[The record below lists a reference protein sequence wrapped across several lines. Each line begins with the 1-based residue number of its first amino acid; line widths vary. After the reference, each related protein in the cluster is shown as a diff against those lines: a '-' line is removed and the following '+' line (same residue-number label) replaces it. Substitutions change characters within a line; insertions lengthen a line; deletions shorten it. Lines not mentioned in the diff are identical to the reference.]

1 MTLQE
6 ILASILNPNGSQQQN
21 QLSMAGGPTPVGDHH
36 DPAVLWQAQQRL
48 AQPQAMRA
56 PQMPQQAQPQPAT
69 PPQLKQGAPDP
80 QSAPQRVPEANGGG
94 FGGIGDFLQN
104 IIAPQSANR
113 NVTIGWLQKQG
124 LDQGTATLLAGSK
137 PALQQYLLQRTKGA
151 GPTEFDQR
159 AAAAQQYG
167 IDSNT
172 PEGRSFILTGKM
184 PEQGGQSLVNA
195 GDGRLYDP
203 NTGQWITAPQ
213 TDSGGPFEGSSVE
226 AQSLNH
232 LVKTGQLTQDQA
244 AQLGAGKTITNP
256 ADGSITFLTPQ
267 GVFGQPANGGPPQPL
282 TPQSG
287 GGGATPAPNASGRP
301 GIIPLTEGKP
311 GKLATEGERRNRSLY
326 SVVEP
331 ELKIV
336 EKNFDALADIKN
348 QALSRLPFSEYATT
362 PEYQQAANSL
372 QTIVSSYLYSVSGAT
387 ATPDEV
393 KKQTSILTPRP
404 GESKPSI
411 ESKKRRV
418 RAMVDSIRQSGGQW
432 EPSRPGGDVG
442 APGADRGPSR
452 VYNPNPPASNPGGA
466 KYPNRAVNR
475 QTGEIIEWDG
485 SNWVPVQ

>member
-6 ILASILNPNGSQQQN
+6 ILASILNPNGMQQQN
-21 QLSMAGGPTPVGDHH
+21 QLATAGAAPQPVPLIPGAPARVGDHA
-36 DPAVLWQAQQRL
+36 DPALMMQAQQRL

-69 PPQLKQGAPDP
+69 PPQLKQGAPDR
-80 QSAPQRVPEANGGG
+80 QNAPQRPPEANGGG

-124 LDQGTATLLAGSK
+124 LDQGTATLLAGNK
-137 PALQQYLLQRTKGA
+137 PALQQYLLQRSQGKKPIEVNGRLVDPDTYQVLADFSDGGSKLQSVGK
-151 GPTEFDQR
+151 
-159 AAAAQQYG
+159 
-167 IDSNT
+167 DS
-172 PEGRSFILTGKM
+172 
-184 PEQGGQSLVNA
+184 A
-195 GDGRLYDP
+195 LYDP
-203 NTGQWITAPQ
+203 ATKTWITPPR

-282 TPQSG
+282 TPQPGG
-287 GGGATPAPNASGRP
+287 GGGAAPAPNASGRP

-336 EKNFDALADIKN
+336 ETNFDALADIKN
-348 QALSRLPFSEYATT
+348 QAYSRLPFSEYATT

-393 KKQTSILTPRP
+393 KKQTDILTPRP

-452 VYNPNPPASNPGGA
+452 VYNPNPPASNRGGA
-466 KYPNRAVNR
+466 KSPNRAVNR

>member
-6 ILASILNPNGSQQQN
+6 ILASILNPNGTQQQN
-21 QLSMAGGPTPVGDHH
+21 QRATAGAAPQPFPLVLGAPAQVGDHNS
-36 DPAVLWQAQQRL
+36 PALLRQAQQRL
-48 AQPQAMRA
+48 TQP
-56 PQMPQQAQPQPAT
+56 PQRPQQAQPQPAT
-69 PPQLKQGAPDP
+69 PPQLRQGAPAP
-80 QSAPQRVPEANGGG
+80 ESAPQRAPEANGGG

-104 IIAPQSANR
+104 IIAPQSAKK
-113 NVTIGWLQKQG
+113 NVTIGWLTKQG
-124 LDQGTATLLAGSK
+124 LDPGMATVIASDKTALRSYI
-137 PALQQYLLQRTKGA
+137 LQKSQGA

-159 AAAAQQYG
+159 AAAAAQYG

-184 PEQGGQSLVNA
+184 PEEGGQSIINA

-203 NTGQWITAPQ
+203 DTRQWITAPR
-213 TDSGGPFEGSSVE
+213 TDNGGPFEGTSVE

-232 LVKTGQLTQDQA
+232 LVKTGQLTPDQA

-267 GVFGQPANGGPPQPL
+267 GVFGQPANGGPPKPL
-282 TPQSG
+282 TPQPG
-287 GGGATPAPNASGRP
+287 GGGETTPAPNASGRP

-336 EKNFDALADIKN
+336 EENFDALSDIKN
-348 QALSRLPFSEYATT
+348 QAYSRLPFSEYATT

-393 KKQTSILTPRP
+393 RKQTDILTPRP
-404 GESKPSI
+404 GESKLSI

-432 EPSRPGGDVG
+432 EPSRPGGGSQKQPVVIDG
-442 APGADRGPSR
+442 
-452 VYNPNPPASNPGGA
+452 Y
-466 KYPNRAVNR
+466 
-475 QTGEIIEWDG
+475 TIEEID
-485 SNWVPVQ
+485 

>member
-6 ILASILNPNGSQQQN
+6 ILASILNPNGTQQQN
-21 QLSMAGGPTPVGDHH
+21 QLSMAGAAPAQVGDHH

-56 PQMPQQAQPQPAT
+56 PQMPQQRPQQAQPQPAT

-80 QSAPQRVPEANGGG
+80 QNAPQRPAEANGGG

-104 IIAPQSANR
+104 IIAPQRANR
-113 NVTIGWLQKQG
+113 NVTISWLQKQG
-124 LDQGTATLLAGSK
+124 LDPGMATVIASDKTALRSYI
-137 PALQQYLLQRTKGA
+137 LQKSQGA

-159 AAAAQQYG
+159 AQAAAQYG

-184 PEQGGQSLVNA
+184 PEEGGQSLVNA

-203 NTGQWITAPQ
+203 NTKQWITAPR
-213 TDSGGPFEGSSVE
+213 TDSGGPFEGTSVE
-226 AQSLNH
+226 AQSLNY
-232 LVKTGQLTQDQA
+232 LVKTGQLTQAQA

-267 GVFGQPANGGPPQPL
+267 GVFGQPANGDPPQPL
-282 TPQSG
+282 TPQAG
-287 GGGATPAPNASGRP
+287 GGGEATPAPNASGRP

-336 EKNFDALADIKN
+336 ESNFDALADIKN
-348 QALSRLPFSEYATT
+348 QAYSRLPFSEFATT

-393 KKQTSILTPRP
+393 KKQTDILTPRP
-404 GESKPSI
+404 GESKVSI

-432 EPSRPGGDVG
+432 EPTQGGGSKKQPVVIDG
-442 APGADRGPSR
+442 
-452 VYNPNPPASNPGGA
+452 Y
-466 KYPNRAVNR
+466 
-475 QTGEIIEWDG
+475 TIEEVD
-485 SNWVPVQ
+485 

>member
-1 MTLQE
+1 
-6 ILASILNPNGSQQQN
+6 
-21 QLSMAGGPTPVGDHH
+21 
-36 DPAVLWQAQQRL
+36 
-48 AQPQAMRA
+48 
-56 PQMPQQAQPQPAT
+56 MPQQAPQAQPRPAT
-69 PPQLKQGAPDP
+69 PPQLKQGAPASE
-80 QSAPQRVPEANGGG
+80 SAPQGAPAPGAGG
-94 FGGIGDFLQN
+94 FGGLGDFLQN
-104 IIAPQSANR
+104 IIAPQSAKK
-113 NVTIGWLQKQG
+113 NVTVGWLTNQG
-124 LDQGTATLLAGSK
+124 LDEGTATILATDK
-137 PALQQYLLQRTKGA
+137 PSLRSYLLQRAKGN

-159 AAAAQQYG
+159 AQAAAQYG
-167 IDSNT
+167 MDPQSE
-172 PEGRSFILTGKM
+172 EGRNFILTGKM
-184 PEQGGQSLVNA
+184 PEEGGPSLINA

-203 NTGQWITAPQ
+203 NTKQWITAPS
-213 TDSGGPFEGSSVE
+213 TGNGGPFEGTSVE

-267 GVFGQPANGGPPQPL
+267 GVFGQTANGGPPQPL
-282 TPQSG
+282 TPQA
-287 GGGATPAPNASGRP
+287 GGGAAPAPNASGRP

-336 EKNFDALADIKN
+336 ETNFDALADIKN
-348 QALSRLPFSEYATT
+348 QAYSRLPFSEYVTT

-393 KKQTSILTPRP
+393 RKQTDILTPRP

-432 EPSRPGGDVG
+432 EPSRPGGTPG
-442 APGADRGPSR
+442 APGADIGPSR
-452 VYNPNPPASNPGGA
+452 VYNPNPPASNPGVA
-466 KYPNRAVNR
+466 KYQNRAVNR